1 MTLTQMLITEAEAA
15 YAVAERLFRRVS
27 DSELDW
33 TPPVGRNWMTL
44 GQLLMH
50 CASFGCGKAIEGF
63 VTGDW
68 GPGTEDATELN
79 HVPPPEALPGVR
91 SVREALELL
100 SADREAAMN
109 GIRAAGEENLLAC
122 CVAAPWGGPKAPLF
136 QQLLRMIAHL
146 AQHKG
151 QLFYYLKL
159 MGKDVRTEDL
169 WGT

>member
-1 MTLTQMLITEAEAA
+1 MTLTQILLTETETT
-15 YAVAERLFRRVS
+15 YALAERLFKRVR

-33 TPPVGRNWMTL
+33 TPPAGTNWMTL

-50 CASFGCGKAIEGF
+50 CANFGCGKAIEGF
-63 VTGDW
+63 VSGDW
-68 GPGTEDATELN
+68 GPGAEDAVELD
-79 HVPPPEALPGVR
+79 HVPPPEVLPGVR
-91 SVREALELL
+91 SVREALGLL
-100 SADREAAMN
+100 SADRELAMN
-109 GIRAAGEENLLAC
+109 WIRAAGEENLLARS
-122 CVAAPWGGPKAPLF
+122 VTAPWGGPKAPLF

-159 MGKDVRTEDL
+159 MGKDVTTQDL